1 MTYQDLSE
9 KQNRKSAYRRDMR
22 FYCVWDIDISS

>member
-9 KQNRKSAYRRDMR
+9 KQNRKKRIPSGYALLLYL
-22 FYCVWDIDISS
+22 DIDISS